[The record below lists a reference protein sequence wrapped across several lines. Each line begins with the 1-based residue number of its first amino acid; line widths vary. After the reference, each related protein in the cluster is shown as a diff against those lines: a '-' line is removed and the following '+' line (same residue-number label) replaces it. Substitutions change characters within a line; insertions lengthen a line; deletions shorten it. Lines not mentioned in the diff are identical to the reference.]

1 MTDRQTRRRGAA
13 LESALLT
20 AAWDELMDSG
30 YEKLTM
36 EAVAERAQTSR
47 PVIARRWGSRQELFT
62 AAVLHWI
69 DHNRP
74 PVPDTGTLRGDL
86 LASLAS
92 KSDRR
97 AEIRAVF
104 GARFGGPAEENQ
116 DLAQQLRQ
124 RIYQALGT
132 EEIWDRAAARGE
144 VDPAALTPRIR
155 DLPLD
160 LVSLELTQTHEALP
174 LSVIEEILDTIVL
187 PLVAPRD

>member
-20 AAWDELMDSG
+20 AAWDELMENG
-30 YEKLTM
+30 YERLTM

-86 LASLAS
+86 LAYLAS
-92 KSDRR
+92 KSDQR

-104 GARFGGPAEENQ
+104 GARFGGLAEENQ
-116 DLAQQLRQ
+116 DLAQQLPQ
-124 RIYQALGT
+124 RISQALGT
-132 EEIWDRAAARGE
+132 QDIWDRAAARGE

-187 PLVAPRD
+187 PLVVPRD

>member
-13 LESALLT
+13 LESALLA
-20 AAWDELMDSG
+20 AAWDELMENG
-30 YEKLTM
+30 YERLTM
-36 EAVAERAQTSR
+36 EAVAERARTSR
-47 PVIARRWGSRQELFT
+47 PVIARRWGSRQELFA

-86 LASLAS
+86 LAYLVS
-92 KSDRR
+92 KSDKR
-97 AEIRAVF
+97 AEILAVF
-104 GARFGGPAEENQ
+104 GSRFGGPAEENQ

-132 EEIWDRAAARGE
+132 QDIWDRAAARGE

-160 LVSLELTQTHEALP
+160 LVSLELTQTHEAVP
-174 LSVIEEILDTIVL
+174 PSVIEEILDTIVL
-187 PLVAPRD
+187 PLVVPRG

>member
-13 LESALLT
+13 LKSALLT
-20 AAWDELMDSG
+20 AAWDELMDNG
-30 YEKLTM
+30 YERLTM

-47 PVIARRWGSRQELFT
+47 PVITRRWGSRQELFT

-97 AEIRAVF
+97 AEIRAVS
-104 GARFGGPAEENQ
+104 GRESAPAEENQ

-187 PLVAPRD
+187 PIVGPRD